1 MQRVISIADE
11 NVDKGIKVRERQIA
25 DLEGNYTYY
34 YIGMIGLL
42 ILVFFVLFLL
52 VWRFAFKTRKSKE
65 ETRKVM
71 LTVTHEMR
79 SPLSAIKDYARKIS
93 GLDDATDESKRY
105 ADFIVDT
112 SKGLTSMIDSF
123 LVYSKQEVGGKG
135 LENNLMLQLQRWS
148 ESCEGIL

>member
-1 MQRVISIADE
+1 MAWEESSRICLHMQLIAILSRIG
-11 NVDKGIKVRERQIA
+11 V
-25 DLEGNYTYY
+25 YY

-65 ETRKVM
+65 EIRKVM

-93 GLDDATDESKRY
+93 GLEDATDESKRY
-105 ADFIVDT
+105 ADLIVDT

-123 LVYSKQEVGGKG
+123 LVYSKLGMERRPSRNALSV
-135 LENNLMLQLQRWS
+135 
-148 ESCEGIL
+148 

>member
-1 MQRVISIADE
+1 M
-11 NVDKGIKVRERQIA
+11 DKGINVRERQIA

-105 ADFIVDT
+105 ADLIVDT
-112 SKGLTSMIDSF
+112 SKGLTAMIDSF
-123 LVYSKQEVGGKG
+123 GLLQISEWKG
-135 LENNLMLQLQRWS
+135 DRQGTPFPYDGHCRAIKD
-148 ESCEGIL
+148 GV

>member
-1 MQRVISIADE
+1 
-11 NVDKGIKVRERQIA
+11 
-25 DLEGNYTYY
+25 
-34 YIGMIGLL
+34 MIGLL

-105 ADFIVDT
+105 ADLIVDT

-123 LVYSKQEVGGKG
+123 LVYSKLANGKATVKERPFRMMDIAEQLKIEYEPFAAKKQ
-135 LENNLMLQLQRWS
+135 LEPCALNAISSALGDALRLNR
-148 ESCEGIL
+148 